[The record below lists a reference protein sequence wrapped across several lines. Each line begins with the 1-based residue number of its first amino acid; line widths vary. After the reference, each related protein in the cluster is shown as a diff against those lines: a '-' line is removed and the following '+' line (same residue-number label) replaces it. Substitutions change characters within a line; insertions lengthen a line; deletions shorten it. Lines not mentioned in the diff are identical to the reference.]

1 MNATEPVQFLTA
13 MKAKWAEYG
22 NVESPALRHVWNQMQ
37 VTLDYQSSPEALDVW
52 PVIPTELGSGKTTA
66 AKVWCAVKPAD
77 EKHPG
82 VLIVVRTKDQADEY
96 ARDINAWSGVP
107 HMAFAHH
114 SGLPLADRQ
123 NLEVLA
129 SYPVLAVC
137 HKSYE
142 NGLDDFAV
150 DVSRLKFE
158 KMHQFRRPGSEHLTQ
173 RGLVIIDES
182 LDQVHEERIRRD
194 VLKELMGRM
203 PRAVEKAHPQA
214 MRVIESINRV
224 LREAPDEKHRTFS
237 TDELLALTPFT
248 AERADAFLLAMWEE
262 GLRNARRIE
271 PELRARLG
279 QTLSA
284 LRRHLGAYRWTAGNG
299 ARTALSGHRLLLLP
313 PGTHGVV
320 FDATA
325 RLNNVY
331 TGRPAEFEVR
341 QMTQVRDYSTVTI
354 YAARTSG
361 TGKTTAKMKGEKL
374 ATDTVA
380 ALVAHYGDQA
390 SERRM
395 LVVVAQAGED
405 HFRKAGA
412 DAGFAAFD
420 VAHWNKIDGR
430 NDWREYDTLVIA
442 TLPYAT
448 ASLDLNTYMAVHEKE
463 LDDEALNAPPD
474 EVKLVRENRIAAQLA
489 QAMGRIRLRTMTK
502 VDGTCEPCDIFLR
515 LPNWRF
521 MVDADRI
528 LDAVKRTLPGARV
541 VPWERATRKLKRDGR
556 APRTRTGVVALLL
569 TLADQVAADGVA
581 REATREALSA
591 SNGTLGRVLADAK
604 TDGRQLYRDLAARG
618 VRLVPGAY
626 GAGGG
631 RSGRIPAR
639 LVRT

>member
-1 MNATEPVQFLTA
+1 VNFLEA
-13 MKAKWAEYG
+13 MRAKWAEYG
-22 NVESPALRHVWNQMQ
+22 NVESPALLHVWLQMQ
-37 VTLDYQSSPEALDVW
+37 ATLDYQSGPDALDVW
-52 PVIPTELGSGKTTA
+52 PVIPCELGSGKTTA
-66 AKVWCAVKPAD
+66 AKVWCAVKPFDAN
-77 EKHPG
+77 HPG

-107 HMAFAHH
+107 SMAFAHH

-123 NLEVLA
+123 NLNILA
-129 SYPVLAVC
+129 SYPVLVVC

-150 DVSRLKFE
+150 DVSRVKFE
-158 KMHQFRRPGSEHLTQ
+158 KMHQFRRGQ

-194 VLKELMGRM
+194 VLKELMSRM
-203 PRAVEKAHPQA
+203 PRALEKAHPQA
-214 MRVIESINRV
+214 MRVIESVNRV

-248 AERADAFLLAMWEE
+248 AEQADAYLLAMWEQ
-262 GLRNARRIE
+262 GLRHAKRVE

-331 TGRPAEFEVR
+331 TGRPAEFDVR

-361 TGKTTAKMKGEKL
+361 TGKTTAKTKGDKL

-380 ALVAHYGDQA
+380 AIVSHYGDRA
-390 SERRM
+390 SERRV
-395 LVVVAQAGED
+395 LVVVAKDGED
-405 HFRKAGA
+405 HFQRIGA
-412 DAGFAAFD
+412 SAGFKD
-420 VAHWNKIDGR
+420 VATAHWNAIDGR
-430 NDWREYDTLVIA
+430 NNWRDFDTLVIA

-448 ASLDLNTYMAVHEKE
+448 ASLDLNTYMAVNGQEM
-463 LDDEALNAPPD
+463 DDEALNAPPD
-474 EVKLVRENRIAAQLA
+474 EVKLVRENRMAAQLA

-502 VDGTCEPCDIFLR
+502 EDGTCEPCDIFLR
-515 LPNWRF
+515 LPNWRL

-528 LDAVKRTLPGARV
+528 LDAVKRTLPGASV
-541 VPWERATRKLKRDGR
+541 VPWERASKRLKRDGR
-556 APRTRTGVVALLL
+556 APRAKKS
-569 TLADQVAADGVA
+569 VAAALVAYAGRMTRGTWEDVSGVRA
-581 REATREALSA
+581 QIGAKAH
-591 SNGTLGRVLADAK
+591 GTWFRVQADPAVLADLTALGARIEPAV
-604 TDGRQLYRDLAARG
+604 GRRA
-618 VRLVPGAY
+618 
-626 GAGGG
+626 
-631 RSGRIPAR
+631 AR
-639 LVRT
+639 LVRS